1 MGGVAKIMN
10 YNKGNNDKEVSTDS
24 VDSTKSGV
32 TKVMTPGAPDMYEP
46 DSADVAKIM
55 NYNKG
60 NNDKEVSTDS
70 VDSTKSGVTKGD
82 GMNDNDDGNDVG
94 DSKEDNDEKK
104 RKEDAMNLDDS
115 VDDIEN
121 FILDDSEDG
130 NDVGDTDSVEA
141 GKPVGDVLVEPKK
154 RKSNSQDD
162 NDVLEDVLEDV
173 LNSDSL
179 DVP

>member
-1 MGGVAKIMN
+1 MG
-10 YNKGNNDKEVSTDS
+10 
-24 VDSTKSGV
+24 
-32 TKVMTPGAPDMYEP
+32 
-46 DSADVAKIM
+46 
-55 NYNKG
+55 
-60 NNDKEVSTDS
+60 
-70 VDSTKSGVTKGD
+70 GD

-141 GKPVGDVLVEPKK
+141 GKPVADVLVEPKK

>member
-1 MGGVAKIMN
+1 MGDDKVMTPGAPDMYEPDSADVAKIMN

-82 GMNDNDDGNDVG
+82 GMNDND
-94 DSKEDNDEKK
+94 
-104 RKEDAMNLDDS
+104 
-115 VDDIEN
+115 
-121 FILDDSEDG
+121 
-130 NDVGDTDSVEA
+130 
-141 GKPVGDVLVEPKK
+141 
-154 RKSNSQDD
+154 
-162 NDVLEDVLEDV
+162 
-173 LNSDSL
+173 
-179 DVP
+179 

>member
-1 MGGVAKIMN
+1 MLGDAFDAYFDDPFAKGIFGPDG
-10 YNKGNNDKEVSTDS
+10 KLPSKKKSDI
-24 VDSTKSGV
+24 VDD
-32 TKVMTPGAPDMYEP
+32 KVMTPGAPDMYEP

-162 NDVLEDVLEDV
+162 NDVLEDVLE
-173 LNSDSL
+173 
-179 DVP
+179 

>member
-1 MGGVAKIMN
+1 MGKGIFGPDGKLPSKKKKSDIVDDKVMTPGAPDMYEPDSADVAKIMN

-24 VDSTKSGV
+24 GDSTKSGV
-32 TKVMTPGAPDMYEP
+32 TKGDGMNDNDDGNDVGDSKEDNDEKKSDKVMTPGAPDMYEP

-94 DSKEDNDEKK
+94 ESKEDNDEKK
-104 RKEDAMNLDDS
+104 E
-115 VDDIEN
+115 
-121 FILDDSEDG
+121 
-130 NDVGDTDSVEA
+130 
-141 GKPVGDVLVEPKK
+141 
-154 RKSNSQDD
+154 
-162 NDVLEDVLEDV
+162 
-173 LNSDSL
+173 
-179 DVP
+179 